1 MWLVVFSS
9 SRLRAVRWCCAAPAS
24 APLCPCRLPV
34 SRVGGVRPVVTGGW
48 KMELAL
54 DKELGLSTLRPRLA
68 ASRSNLL
75 LVVSRK
81 LEARRRPRGLS
92 TLPDL
97 GVVKP
102 SVSGRGLAGDVL
114 VPCSTGPG

>member
-1 MWLVVFSS
+1 
-9 SRLRAVRWCCAAPAS
+9 
-24 APLCPCRLPV
+24 
-34 SRVGGVRPVVTGGW
+34 
-48 KMELAL
+48 MELAL

-81 LEARRRPRGLS
+81 LEARRRPRGLFS
-92 TLPDL
+92 LPDL

-114 VPCSTGPG
+114 VPCWTGLG